1 MLVHAMAAVPRLARK
16 GRTVPQAASGTLYR
30 GREGMWT
37 WVAHR
42 ISGVLIFLFLFAH
55 VLDTALVR
63 VSPDAYNSIMTTY
76 KTPIVGLGELGL
88 VAAVI
93 FHALNGIRIILV
105 DFWSR
110 GPARAAPDELG
121 RPRPLRDPVRAVR
134 DPAPDP
140 RLRLRGPEMTTP
152 VSTSSTDRGR
162 LVTELT
168 TRSPYQRTSRARGNF
183 ELWSWLFMRG
193 SGVVLLVLVF
203 GHLFVNLMLGQGI
216 KSIDFAFVA
225 GKWASPFW
233 QTWDLLM
240 LWLAEIHGVNGVR
253 TIINDYTEK
262 DSTRLILKTLL
273 AVSAILVLVLGTL
286 VIFTFD
292 PCIDPASTLSQCKA
306 Q

>member
-1 MLVHAMAAVPRLARK
+1 
-16 GRTVPQAASGTLYR
+16 
-30 GREGMWT
+30 
-37 WVAHR
+37 
-42 ISGVLIFLFLFAH
+42 
-55 VLDTALVR
+55 
-63 VSPDAYNSIMTTY
+63 
-76 KTPIVGLGELGL
+76 
-88 VAAVI
+88 
-93 FHALNGIRIILV
+93 
-105 DFWSR
+105 
-110 GPARAAPDELG
+110 
-121 RPRPLRDPVRAVR
+121 
-134 DPAPDP
+134 
-140 RLRLRGPEMTTP
+140 MTTP